1 MKRVVPNMLLAI
13 VFLFL
18 SQVSVANGEPPTFIH
33 LFCSYYPETGAP
45 TQQEGF
51 FGNGDYCYQIE
62 VSCDGDVSGGFLF
75 GELNSEGHIGGHM
88 ESVAGPPGP
97 VGPVPSCSLWFDHW
111 QNSDFEHVCK
121 YQDYGKLKLKAKL
134 VPLHKC
140 ELD

>member
-1 MKRVVPNMLLAI
+1 MKRVMPSMLLAI

-18 SQVSVANGEPPTFIH
+18 GQGSMANGEPSIFIH

-45 TQQEGF
+45 TQQEGY
-51 FGNGDYCYQIE
+51 FGNGDYCYQIQ

-75 GELNSEGHIGGHM
+75 GELNSQGHIWGHM

-121 YQDYGKLKLKAKL
+121 YQDYGKLKMKAKL
-134 VPLHKC
+134 VPLLKC
-140 ELD
+140 DFD